1 MKTTA
6 NICRMQEFI
15 RRMTNLLESS
25 CSVICVKVLG
35 KWNICRRQ
43 NYKQKY
49 LLIQLEPPP
58 SIHPTQEIKSKSVET
73 LNVISCIT
81 VQLSRTAI
89 VSQCPIQTNY
99 NNRSL
104 SGKYQC
110 LFYSATHQKCVQSA
124 ALLHFAL
131 LCSIL
136 LCTVPQ
142 KFSSRSAAIRH
153 LGCALGD
160 FPLLCKACLVWE
172 LLFSTIFRRHS
183 PSTHNPSTLPQAH
196 IKWFQA
202 TGTVSSNN
210 RLL

>member
-1 MKTTA
+1 MSKYLA
-6 NICRMQEFI
+6 NEIFAEDKI
-15 RRMTNLLESS
+15 IN
-25 CSVICVKVLG
+25 
-35 KWNICRRQ
+35 
-43 NYKQKY
+43 KY
-49 LLIQLEPPP
+49 LLIQLEPP

-81 VQLSRTAI
+81 VRLSRTAI

-183 PSTHNPSTLPQAH
+183 PSTHNHPPSHRPT
-196 IKWFQA
+196 
-202 TGTVSSNN
+202 SNGSK
-210 RLL
+210 LLAQFPPTIGFYKGLFTFFIPRDQKIWNFSLSKINTRN